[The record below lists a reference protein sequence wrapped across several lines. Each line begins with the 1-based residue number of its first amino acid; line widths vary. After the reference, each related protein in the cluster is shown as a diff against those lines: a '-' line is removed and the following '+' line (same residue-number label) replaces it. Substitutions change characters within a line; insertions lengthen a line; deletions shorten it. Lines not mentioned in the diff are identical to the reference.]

1 MVGNEVG
8 QRTEA
13 AAKVLRN
20 LLTRCF
26 KHRHMAA
33 AIVGPEEIAFRRESM
48 RALIVAIRHCE
59 TSCHMCN

>member
-1 MVGNEVG
+1 MRLVHNEVG

-13 AAKVLRN
+13 AAKVLR
-20 LLTRCF
+20 
-26 KHRHMAA
+26 KHLQ
-33 AIVGPEEIAFRRESM
+33 VGLANRKYILPRAGHYSIL